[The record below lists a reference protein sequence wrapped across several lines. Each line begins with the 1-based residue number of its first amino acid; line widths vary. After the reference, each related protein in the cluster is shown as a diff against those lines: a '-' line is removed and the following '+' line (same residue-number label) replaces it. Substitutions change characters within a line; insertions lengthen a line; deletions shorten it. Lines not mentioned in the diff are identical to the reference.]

1 MVNEVV
7 NMVSFLHKLVHSG
20 LISVVFFFGL
30 QSTYAEDLSQVEID
44 IRNSNGDRTGAS
56 NVVFKVYQYTKDTFY
71 TELKPKSDYPYFVTY
86 LPVDQKYR
94 LDGFVNGIFAGSSI
108 IDIKNNYEQI
118 DFVLPKSGGMNLQIV
133 YNDKQTPIIGATVNI
148 KNQDGKILR
157 KDFSDKGGYTLSFN
171 SLPTIR
177 EGDFYQVEVSIA
189 ENITH
194 THSPVKLQPGFTR
207 DIKIIAPW
215 PTIIDSLITVYAYD
229 NNLLPITSDDG
240 NYVAELYDLKNT
252 KIANSDFNY
261 RGEAYFSNILVGKY
275 NLLVNNVGENET
287 TVVLNK
293 TISILGDTSEL
304 DIIFKPLL
312 ISNDGVEDSKQEITS
327 ESTSDIVSCNC
338 VAFRLDDIQD
348 YWLNDV
354 QIEIMETFDKKNLP
368 LTIGIIG
375 NEIGEDQ
382 EIVSYINQTI
392 LKNRLEI
399 ANHGWNHE
407 DFTEFDKET
416 QSLLFKQ
423 TNKKLQQV
431 FGVTPSVF
439 IPPYNEFDNNTI
451 SAMKENYITHFS
463 SSVTLSESPFP
474 LTNSQLYNFPEA
486 AYTGELSPS
495 STLFVAIEHKLTLSQ
510 IQKSI
515 SDYGFAVV
523 MMHPQDFSIME
534 NGDHSNKINWNQIRE
549 LELLLDRIQ
558 IQGLHV
564 VPISKINLDHENIDK
579 IPHWVRQFS
588 IWWSEGKISDEEYAN
603 GLKFYR
609 ENGIINA

>member
-1 MVNEVV
+1 
-7 NMVSFLHKLVHSG
+7 MVSFLHKLVHSG

-56 NVVFKVYQYTKDTFY
+56 NVVFKVYQYTKDTPLY

-133 YNDKQTPIIGATVNI
+133 YNDKHTPIVGAAVNI

-157 KDFSDKGGYTLSFN
+157 KDFSDKDGYTLSFS

-177 EGDFYQVEVSIA
+177 EGDFYQVEISLA

-194 THSPVKLQPGFTR
+194 TYSPVKLQPGFTK
-207 DIKIIAPW
+207 DIKIITSW
-215 PTIIDSLITVYAYD
+215 PTVIDSLITVYAYD
-229 NNLLPITSDDG
+229 NNLQPIISDDG
-240 NYVAELYDLKNT
+240 KYIAELYDTTNN
-252 KIANSDFNY
+252 KIVHSQFNN
-261 RGEAYFSNILVGKY
+261 RGEAFFSNLHVNNY
-275 NLLVNNVGENET
+275 YLLVNYIEKNKT
-287 TVVLNK
+287 STIFNK
-293 TISILGDTSEL
+293 TITILGNTSEL
-304 DIIFKPLL
+304 DVIFEPLL
-312 ISNDGVEDSKQEITS
+312 ISNPDEDNSKQEIIA
-327 ESTSDIVSCNC
+327 ESTSEIVSCNC

-348 YWLNDV
+348 YWLTDV
-354 QIEIMETFDKKNLP
+354 QIEIMETFAKKNLP

-375 NEIGEDQ
+375 NEIGEDI
-382 EIVSYINQTI
+382 ELVSYINQTI
-392 LKNRLEI
+392 SKNRLEV

-407 DFTEFDKET
+407 DFTEFDKDT
-416 QSLLFKQ
+416 QSLLLKQ
-423 TNKKLQQV
+423 TNKKLQQM
-431 FGVTPSVF
+431 FGVVPSVF

-463 SSVTLSESPFP
+463 SSITLSEPPFP

-495 STLFVAIEHKLTLSQ
+495 STLFVAVEHKLTLSQ

-534 NGDHSNKINWNQIRE
+534 NGDHSNKINWNQIKE
-549 LELLLDRIQ
+549 LEKVIETIQ
-558 IQGLHV
+558 IQGLNV
-564 VPISKINLDHENIDK
+564 VPINKINLDHENVDK

-603 GLKFYR
+603 GLKFYK
-609 ENGIINA
+609 ENGIISA